1 RQRHRVL
8 RGTSRTHPHHLP
20 GWLTISELA
29 RQLQV
34 SRSWIDRRIRDGTIA
49 IRRDVAAKRYLFP
62 ETEDS
67 RAALQRLMSG
77 EAHHLDFA
85 PSANQ

>member
-1 RQRHRVL
+1 
-8 RGTSRTHPHHLP
+8 
-20 GWLTISELA
+20 
-29 RQLQV
+29 V

-62 ETEDS
+62 DTEDS
-67 RAALQRLMSG
+67 RAALQRLKSG